1 MPKST
6 KKATTRKRTTV
17 KNLPAKVKDISSK
30 EGKRVKGGFRS
41 SRGQTLTINGTT

>member
-6 KKATTRKRTTV
+6 TKATSQKRTTV
-17 KNLPAKVKDISSK
+17 KDIPAKVKDVSSK

-41 SRGQTLTINGTT
+41 SRNQTLTINGTS